1 MGKLSQN
8 PRQTVVL
15 GVVLNFDGLYLPAQM
30 DFLTKL
36 KFYHQILSINCPE
49 LDFLHNW
56 SYPVKTGIKTKDHPP
71 LRLFA
76 Q

>member
-8 PRQTVVL
+8 PRETVVL

-36 KFYHQILSINCPE
+36 SFFHQLLTMICPE
-49 LDFLHNW
+49 PDF
-56 SYPVKTGIKTKDHPP
+56 
-71 LRLFA
+71 
-76 Q
+76 